1 MNNTIKSD
9 IQNIL
14 ELIEDK
20 QYPAKRI
27 LFDYIVSLVGSLD
40 YKLSKEIEN
49 MGYRYF
55 NKMDINKGID

>member
-1 MNNTIKSD
+1 MNNLIKSD
-9 IQNIL
+9 VQSIL

-27 LFDYIVSLVGSLD
+27 LFDYVVSLVGSLD

-49 MGYRYF
+49 MGYQYF
-55 NKMDINKGID
+55 DEHDQLK